1 MFWCVCI
8 CMHAYICVCM
18 HAWEYEHLGACTCV
32 FICTLMCVRMHACM
46 YIFAIS
52 RHKYLSWHRWLPLP
66 PILKSFLCIWAKQ
79 QFLGHRLKHKIIL
92 LSFLK
97 VRKDAKITL
106 KYQIWTRTPHRGVI
120 KHNTSPHTREPGGQ
134 PFLSRWPQDCNK

>member
-1 MFWCVCI
+1 
-8 CMHAYICVCM
+8 MHACIHMCVHACM
-18 HAWEYEHLGACTCV
+18 RAWMYEHLGECTCV

-52 RHKYLSWHRWLPLP
+52 LHKSLASP
-66 PILKSFLCIWAKQ
+66 PPPKKKKLKSFLRIRAKQ

-97 VRKDAKITL
+97 VRKDAKISNRYTQVPHL
-106 KYQIWTRTPHRGVI
+106 TQDTPSGSD
-120 KHNTSPHTREPGGQ
+120 KTQ
-134 PFLSRWPQDCNK
+134 